1 MGTGV
6 RGANGRPTGNITY
19 INPADL
25 ATYTI
30 ARSLPTFKDQRNTI
44 LTDQLNLRADF
55 STGAVGHA
63 LSAGL
68 EFTRE
73 ELDSYGQAA
82 TGGSS
87 WPAANLYD
95 PNWNVTGLNWAHNGA
110 DAHGKTTTSAI
121 YLFDTLSFGE
131 SFLLTA
137 GVRAD
142 HYKTD
147 VWQQPHRHRAAQP
160 DAGRVRYP
168 AELEAGR
175 AVQGG

>member
-1 MGTGV
+1 
-6 RGANGRPTGNITY
+6 
-19 INPADL
+19 
-25 ATYTI
+25 
-30 ARSLPTFKDQRNTI
+30 
-44 LTDQLNLRADF
+44 
-55 STGAVGHA
+55 
-63 LSAGL
+63 
-68 EFTRE
+68 
-73 ELDSYGQAA
+73 

-142 HYKTD
+142 HYKTEYASAS
-147 VWQQPHRHRAAQP
+147 VCG
-160 DAGRVRYP
+160 GR
-168 AELEAGR
+168 
-175 AVQGG
+175 GGPVCGSNPTGTVLRNPT